1 MSAKENLTLW
11 MEPELQAQ
19 AAALFN
25 ALEWIL
31 ARRQAYFIGRR
42 CVATVCLLRCRLDE
56 PNEVTYAAMEA
67 AERMRMF
74 TGRLIAWRI

>member
-25 ALEWIL
+25 ALPRF
-31 ARRQAYFIGRR
+31 AFCGAFG
-42 CVATVCLLRCRLDE
+42 
-56 PNEVTYAAMEA
+56 
-67 AERMRMF
+67 
-74 TGRLIAWRI
+74 

>member
-25 ALEWIL
+25 ALGMDI
-31 ARRQAYFIGRR
+31 RR
-42 CVATVCLLRCRLDE
+42 CVATVCLLRCVWMNQMKLPTRLWKRLK
-56 PNEVTYAAMEA
+56 
-67 AERMRMF
+67 RMRMF